1 MTALGMENLASR
13 FLFAIASSSLQSGD
27 FESGDFES
35 GGLSG
40 FVMSLNTFVFFIFI
54 EQHTVHRMPPMVLSQ
69 TNAQKEVS
77 AILVHLLQY
86 LTIYFPSLGFRSR
99 QFLCC

>member
-1 MTALGMENLASR
+1 MENLALCL
-13 FLFAIASSSLQSGD
+13 LFAIASSSLQSGD

-40 FVMSLNTFVFFIFI
+40 FVMFFYNLHFFVFI

-69 TNAQKEVS
+69 TNAQKEVL
-77 AILVHLLQY
+77 AILVHVHK
-86 LTIYFPSLGFRSR
+86 
-99 QFLCC
+99 